1 MLRTSDEAFKRLVIE
16 QEELQNRIDKLEVF
30 IKKCRQNKVQ
40 NVTLDEIHLME
51 EQLKYMS
58 AYNGVLQCRIGR
70 VERNEEKIN

>member
-1 MLRTSDEAFKRLVIE
+1 MMRTTDEVFKRMLVE
-16 QEELQNRIDKLEVF
+16 QEELQNRIDKLGEF

-51 EQLKYMS
+51 EQLKYMI

-70 VERNEEKIN
+70 VERVDE

>member
-1 MLRTSDEAFKRLVIE
+1 MIRTTDEAFKRMVVE
-16 QEELQNRIDKLEVF
+16 QEELENRIDKLEEF

-51 EQLKYMS
+51 EQLKYMT

-70 VERNEEKIN
+70 MEQVNE

>member
-51 EQLKYMS
+51 EQLKYMT
-58 AYNGVLQCRIGR
+58 AYNSVLQCRIGR
-70 VERNEEKIN
+70 AERVDG